1 MPLKGPRALEI
12 WCKRITSGYQ
22 NVNIT
27 NMSSSWRDGLGFCAL
42 IHYHCPHLIN
52 YDALHSEQIFENNSL
67 AFQVAE
73 DFLGIPSLLDP
84 KDMVDSHVVDKL
96 SILTY
101 IAQYYI
107 AMHKPKEL
115 QHRLSSRKL
124 SQSFAA
130 PKNDSDCHIEKDTN
144 VADQKFV
151 VNGSEDVPS
160 NNLVDSHKTEEF
172 SRRPSNGVGTKDIN
186 QALKVKGTKP
196 AYPENCNVTAL
207 KTDNAAN
214 SPVTNSCIYGLKA
227 LDQDMFD
234 LDLKILDIKIANLDV
249 KRMDLEKKIRESRI
263 VKTYD
268 SNVEINDE
276 IIEEELFVQLFDLV
290 DEKNDLIRKQT
301 EMMFSKKEVQLRD
314 QQDKC
319 EKQVRDLMEKPAWTK
334 TESDELEEAR
344 LVNKIVDIVRERN
357 EIVTHLELDRIREVE
372 QVDACQD
379 VKTKTKLLGSKNEK
393 DKLAKTPVR
402 NKMFSWISRKIE

>member
-1 MPLKGPRALEI
+1 
-12 WCKRITSGYQ
+12 
-22 NVNIT
+22 
-27 NMSSSWRDGLGFCAL
+27 
-42 IHYHCPHLIN
+42 
-52 YDALHSEQIFENNSL
+52 
-67 AFQVAE
+67 
-73 DFLGIPSLLDP
+73 
-84 KDMVDSHVVDKL
+84 
-96 SILTY
+96 
-101 IAQYYI
+101 
-107 AMHKPKEL
+107 
-115 QHRLSSRKL
+115 
-124 SQSFAA
+124 
-130 PKNDSDCHIEKDTN
+130 
-144 VADQKFV
+144 
-151 VNGSEDVPS
+151 
-160 NNLVDSHKTEEF
+160 
-172 SRRPSNGVGTKDIN
+172 
-186 QALKVKGTKP
+186 
-196 AYPENCNVTAL
+196 
-207 KTDNAAN
+207 
-214 SPVTNSCIYGLKA
+214 
-227 LDQDMFD
+227 
-234 LDLKILDIKIANLDV
+234 
-249 KRMDLEKKIRESRI
+249 MDLEKKIRESRI
-263 VKTYD
+263 VKAYD

-276 IIEEELFVQLFDLV
+276 IIEEELFDLV